1 MLKCEFQRAFHTFVH
16 FFSHQFTEN
25 EPFSSYT
32 RHNTDVF
39 LLIHPLNITQ
49 VRAAVL
55 LETKGVCRHAK
66 STNSKLSFRPV
77 GFSPRPLCA
86 WSWSVPFLQL
96 GHNVGGYSS
105 GHLVNTRGG
114 GGKSIRTTV
123 TTPSTI
129 SDRTAKKSEQENRSR
144 KKNASIGNNGLIKR
158 CEAQECNRIA
168 NKS

>member
-49 VRAAVL
+49 ARAAVL
-55 LETKGVCRHAK
+55 PETKGGCRHAK

-114 GGKSIRTTV
+114 GKSIRTTV

-144 KKNASIGNNGLIKR
+144 KKNASIGNNGLIKH
-158 CEAQECNRIA
+158 CEAQKCNRIA

>member
-1 MLKCEFQRAFHTFVH
+1 MTVLLGFERAYPPPALPVLSDSLYPLSIHVKMWLWKAFHTFIH

-32 RHNTDVF
+32 RHNIDVF

-55 LETKGVCRHAK
+55 LESKGDCRRAK

-77 GFSPRPLCA
+77 GFSPLPLCV

-105 GHLVNTRGG
+105 GHLVNTRGEG
-114 GGKSIRTTV
+114 GRNL
-123 TTPSTI
+123 
-129 SDRTAKKSEQENRSR
+129 SERQ
-144 KKNASIGNNGLIKR
+144 
-158 CEAQECNRIA
+158 
-168 NKS
+168 